1 MLHTEPMTD
10 QDRQVLDREDADK
23 RRRDKREGRSF
34 LATDMPFVL
43 QS

>member
-1 MLHTEPMTD
+1 MIRIARSWIARMLINVAETN
-10 QDRQVLDREDADK
+10 VK
-23 RRRDKREGRSF
+23 VGVF